1 MIQQHQNQWPG
12 PNSEFRNAFSKNWQ
26 EHVLE
31 SIGLGRGLLQNAT
44 PGLSD
49 VPKPKSPPFEEEF
62 DTPSEGEP
70 RTEGGERGAC
80 SGRNQQGLEHLD
92 TLESLELPEPA
103 DPVSPARAPQPSP
116 AVTPLPSPM
125 LEVPPTP
132 TPSESPRSKP
142 MTSPRFTPAL
152 GGATPSMTPM
162 ASPMWQPLSE
172 ALLPTPQPKAEPG
185 GAVAPPTPMSI
196 FAEAEAPK
204 VVPMK
209 TAAPSPKPLDV
220 PLEDP
225 GSSALLR
232 LLWPS
237 QQTSPAELPRSGGE
251 GDAGESECVLKTLFR
266 MPDFRDILL
275 EGIGLPKFPSM
286 EGQSDSRGKRK
297 HDKCDRS
304 EDIFGSEPYAKRY
317 RQIWEILQP
326 PFSGFS
332 TDFSSVAW
340 ASSPPKL
347 SRYEK
352 LGQTES
358 MESVFGRG
366 AGAGGAAKGTS
377 VSLPS
382 GPHAPEKRKRLVH
395 SEITRHLWGRV
406 VQPLKRKVKSKPQ
419 RITAAVLPPLSKK
432 RWSGKVPPTAQEL
445 SLSSGQPFVLYEY
458 IEENPTL
465 MMNAGMGHEVLSY
478 FLPRKKSYEG
488 EPLGPLQSKT
498 PIQINGPLPHLLA
511 SQIHLKPGQ
520 GVAVMDCPVLQ
531 APLVSRNIKGNRF
544 LLVWNRNRNENQNG
558 DRGNEAAEL
567 HGQLHLRPLSLAC
580 VVGQVEPS
588 RLVPA
593 PSSESKNL
601 RSSCIRH
608 MLREVQH
615 RWQKDFSGELE
626 DGDENQ
632 IHKAMAKDV
641 SKSVLQWFPDQGPLL
656 QTELKELKKVDQT
669 CDLCEAVCLLEAM
682 RRGEERL
689 QILGI
694 DNLYQADS
702 TLTKALQDLELLER
716 RKSGSDNLCANLQ
729 ILRSRWILEQ
739 LQITPWN
746 LSNRYASFIKKGS
759 LLAIAGPGDPSNG
772 RLEGVS
778 FLPVLVKYTA
788 ECLAL
793 SKLCVGADQD
803 IAARLTQLG
812 VSEDSFEPLSRW
824 DRIALLCTKLGAE
837 LEKNSDCFVTGWSRA
852 TLPLAKQTAS
862 ELKKKHGQLLQEA
875 FQRQL
880 MALSHQLTED
890 HSTGAGDQANELEP
904 SRSVNPDDEA
914 ALIEALEDSPEKD
927 GGANAI
933 TFTPHSEGEDDKM
946 EMQRLRRQLGTDEA
960 HAASAA
966 SAASTA
972 AAMPTKPV
980 ESAGPAKKDAATGK
994 VGKVKMLKIV
1004 TISLSKTGQM
1014 QERVLYVFGE
1024 ENIRLYREIRAA
1036 NETMGAMAAMGPGG
1050 GIGPLGL
1057 LGPGGLKSRV
1067 GRVGSNLSK
1076 VSEQSRSTAT
1086 GATGVTRTTGP
1097 TGPTTN
1103 KRKSKLKDTTD
1114 AKDAR
1119 DDDERVSSCS
1129 KKGSEGAA
1137 GALKALD
1144 RDNLLKRRRSGDSAS
1159 KVTRLS

>member
-1 MIQQHQNQWPG
+1 
-12 PNSEFRNAFSKNWQ
+12 
-26 EHVLE
+26 
-31 SIGLGRGLLQNAT
+31 
-44 PGLSD
+44 
-49 VPKPKSPPFEEEF
+49 
-62 DTPSEGEP
+62 
-70 RTEGGERGAC
+70 
-80 SGRNQQGLEHLD
+80 
-92 TLESLELPEPA
+92 
-103 DPVSPARAPQPSP
+103 
-116 AVTPLPSPM
+116 
-125 LEVPPTP
+125 
-132 TPSESPRSKP
+132 
-142 MTSPRFTPAL
+142 
-152 GGATPSMTPM
+152 
-162 ASPMWQPLSE
+162 
-172 ALLPTPQPKAEPG
+172 
-185 GAVAPPTPMSI
+185 
-196 FAEAEAPK
+196 
-204 VVPMK
+204 
-209 TAAPSPKPLDV
+209 
-220 PLEDP
+220 
-225 GSSALLR
+225 
-232 LLWPS
+232 
-237 QQTSPAELPRSGGE
+237 
-251 GDAGESECVLKTLFR
+251 

-275 EGIGLPKFPSM
+275 EGIGLPKSPSI

-297 HDKCDRS
+297 LDKCERS

-317 RQIWEILQP
+317 RRIWEILQP
-326 PFSGFS
+326 PFSSFSS

-340 ASSPPKL
+340 ASSAPKL

-358 MESVFGRG
+358 MESVFGPSG
-366 AGAGGAAKGTS
+366 ASGGGAAKGTS
-377 VSLPS
+377 VSLPP
-382 GPHAPEKRKRLVH
+382 GPHAEKRKPLVH
-395 SEITRHLWGRV
+395 SEITRHVWGRV
-406 VQPLKRKVKSKPQ
+406 VQPLKRKEKSKPQ
-419 RITAAVLPPLSKK
+419 RITAAVLPPLPSKR

-458 IEENPTL
+458 IEENPTV

-531 APLVSRNIKGNRF
+531 APLVSHNIKGNRF

-558 DRGNEAAEL
+558 SEAAEL

-588 RLVPA
+588 RQVPA
-593 PSSESKNL
+593 PSSDSKTL

-608 MLREVQH
+608 MLREVQQ

-626 DGDENQ
+626 DGDEDQ

-656 QTELKELKKVDQT
+656 QTELKELKKADQT
-669 CDLCEAVCLLEAM
+669 PNLCEAVCLLEAM

-702 TLTKALQDLELLER
+702 TLTKALQDLEVLER
-716 RKSGSDNLCANLQ
+716 RKNGSDNLSSNLQ

-746 LSNRYASFIKKGS
+746 LSNRYASFLKKGS

-803 IAARLTQLG
+803 IAARLIQLG

-862 ELKKKHGQLLQEA
+862 ELKKKHGQLLQDA

-880 MALSHQLTED
+880 TALSHQLTED
-890 HSTGAGDQANELEP
+890 HATASDQANELEP
-904 SRSVNPDDEA
+904 GRSVNPDDEA

-927 GGANAI
+927 GANAI
-933 TFTPHSEGEDDKM
+933 RFTPHSEGDDDKM

-966 SAASTA
+966 SAASAST
-972 AAMPTKPV
+972 AMPTKPV
-980 ESAGPAKKDAATGK
+980 ESAGTAAKTDGATGK

-1004 TISLSKTGQM
+1004 TISLSKTGKM

-1050 GIGPLGL
+1050 HGPGPLG
-1057 LGPGGLKSRV
+1057 LGPGGLKS
-1067 GRVGSNLSK
+1067 RVGSNLSK

-1097 TGPTTN
+1097 N
-1103 KRKSKLKDTTD
+1103 KRKSRVKD

-1129 KKGSEGAA
+1129 KKGSEGATA
-1137 GALKALD
+1137 ALKALD
-1144 RDNLLKRRRSGDSAS
+1144 RDNLLKRRRSGDSTS